1 MLTHVKFDDFSR
13 SIIAF
18 KCSTNTFLGGSTYP
32 STPWFR
38 RLCYVFHGTVFHGTL
53 AIMTQ

>member
-1 MLTHVKFDDFSR
+1 MLTHVKFDDFSC

-18 KCSTNTFLGGSTYP
+18 KCPTSTFLGGSTYP
-32 STPWFR
+32 GTPWFR
-38 RLCYVFHGTVFHGTL
+38 RLCYLFHGTVFHGTL